1 MIKTLYT
8 RMLLVFLGSVILS
21 LAIGFAITSLL
32 YKERVAALLAENI
45 HSTGAAVIEAY
56 VGTSPERRRLLLE
69 HMSATQPYVFLLYD
83 EAGRLIYASDPKRA
97 SEIGA
102 DQVRAVLEGGTFQAD
117 RGYELVAGLR
127 FEADGRPHAL
137 FIRPYLN
144 ELGRTLVWLYNLHL
158 LIVLLIG
165 SLLIVLSVRYI
176 VRPIQRLTRATQE
189 MAKGDFSIR
198 LESRLKDEIGQLTES
213 FNRMASELG
222 KLEETRRQFVSDV
235 SHEIQSPLT
244 SITGFA
250 QALKSKNLSEDERI
264 RLLTVIEEES
274 RRLSRLGGDLLQLS
288 KLEHETLH
296 TRKFRLDEQ
305 LRKVIIA
312 LEPQWSAK
320 NLDVELDLEEM
331 IIVADEDKLSQVW
344 TNILANSIKFTEP
357 GGRIVVSGKKYVKGL
372 EVTIRDSGI
381 GIPQDEIRNIF
392 KPFYKLDK
400 ARTRA
405 AGGSGLGLSIVKRI
419 LDLHRAEIRVESR
432 PGEGTAFSVY
442 FPS

>member
-137 FIRPYLN
+137 FIWPYLN